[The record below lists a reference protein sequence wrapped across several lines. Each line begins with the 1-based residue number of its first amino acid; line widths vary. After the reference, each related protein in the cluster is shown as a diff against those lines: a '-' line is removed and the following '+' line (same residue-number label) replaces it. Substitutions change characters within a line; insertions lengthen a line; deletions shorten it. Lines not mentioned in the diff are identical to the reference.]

1 MDITKQCTNYIAES
15 IILVIL
21 VNLGCCSLEDMIC
34 WLLR

>member
-21 VNLGCCSLEDMIC
+21 VKFCHAAWRI
-34 WLLR
+34 